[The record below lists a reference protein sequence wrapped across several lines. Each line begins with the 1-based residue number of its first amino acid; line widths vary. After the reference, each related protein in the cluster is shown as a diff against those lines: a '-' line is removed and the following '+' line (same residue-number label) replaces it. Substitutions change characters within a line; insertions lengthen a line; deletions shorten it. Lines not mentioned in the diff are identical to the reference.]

1 MAHLIDMTN
10 GRANMAY
17 VGEKPWHGLGQE
29 LTPGADLDQW
39 RIEAGLAWEAQRNGL
54 YYRDATKTVR
64 KSEKDILYRSDTGDE
79 LGIVSP
85 SYKIVQPAEVIE
97 FFRDLTRDHGFMME
111 TAGSLDGG
119 RKAWALARTGQ
130 SFRLMGTDE
139 VKAYVLLATSFDGT
153 LATRAQFTSV
163 RVVCNNTL
171 QISLANKS
179 GLAISHSTDFHADR
193 VKFELGLLDSSFGR
207 FEDQAVELSKRR
219 VSRKE
224 AMAFILSIMA
234 PETKGEV
241 EALDDLP
248 TRRINV
254 INGIFGNFE
263 RGIGADLVAANGT
276 AWGLVNA
283 ITQYVDHEQGNN
295 VNNRFRSAQFGTGA
309 DLKSNAFAA
318 ALQLVA

>member
-1 MAHLIDMTN
+1 MAHLIDLTT
-10 GRANMAY
+10 GRAGMAY

-39 RIEAGLAWEAQRNGL
+39 RIEAGLAWEAKRNAP
-54 YYRDATKTVR
+54 YYRDAEKVVR
-64 KSEKDILYRSDTGDE
+64 KSEKEVLYRSDTGAE

-85 SYKIVQPAEVIE
+85 AYKIVQPLEVVE
-97 FFRDLTRDHGFMME
+97 FFRDLTEKHGFTME

-119 RKAWALARTGQ
+119 RKAWALARTGAE
-130 SFRLMGTDE
+130 FRLMGQDE

-171 QISLANKS
+171 QISLKGK

-193 VKFELGLLDSSFGR
+193 VKFELGLLGDAFGE
-207 FEDQAVELSKRR
+207 FESKAGVLAQRK

-224 AMAFILSIMA
+224 AMAFILALMA
-234 PETKGEV
+234 PDEKV
-241 EALDDLP
+241 EDLS
-248 TRRINV
+248 TRKANIIKNV
-254 INGIFGNFE
+254 MHAFDSGY
-263 RGIGADLVAANGT
+263 GAHLAAANGT

-283 ITQYVDHEQGNN
+283 VTQYVDHEQGNN
-295 VNNRFRSAQFGTGA
+295 VNNRFRSAQFGPGA
-309 DLKSNAFAA
+309 DLKLAA
-318 ALQLVA
+318 WDSALKLVA